1 MFLKII
7 SFSGHQEWRARRG
20 ARNFRADDPAEPS
33 AEENEIFLQEISGV
47 RDESRRPTPNRQSP
61 KESARLR

>member
-1 MFLKII
+1 MSLQIM

-33 AEENEIFLQEISGV
+33 AEEDEIFLQEISRV
-47 RDESRRPTPNRQSP
+47 RNGSRRSAPNRSSP
-61 KESARLR
+61 

>member
-1 MFLKII
+1 M

-33 AEENEIFLQEISGV
+33 AEEDEIFLQEISRV
-47 RDESRRPTPNRQSP
+47 RDKSR
-61 KESARLR
+61 